1 MAIREVTGSHV
12 LTIDGYS
19 MAKQLQPGEF
29 LTSSTF
35 MAAGHLWRIRY
46 YPCSSDYPYPDDPP
60 SKWTSM
66 YLQLER
72 SYSNNNN
79 NGSSPCIARFTISL
93 LDWNGLVVPWCSHV
107 SRGARTFTPD
117 GVDMAGFRK
126 FIKRKDLDKSSGLL
140 RGDCFRV
147 RCDITVLVK
156 ETTTKTED
164 GTATDV
170 ATTVANAVAAAVSCK
185 VCHLYR
191 CGTTATAT
199 TIADRDPR
207 LEEGDDQEEDDA
219 AARFVV
225 VPPPDMDRHLGHLLS
240 SGEGA
245 DVTLEVE
252 GETFMAHRTIL
263 VRSPVFKEE
272 LFGPMEEGTLPT
284 RVRIKDMEASV
295 FKVLLHFIYT
305 DSLPPD
311 VVDDDSGVRPW
322 PWRSIYSLRRRGMV
336 WRG

>member
-1 MAIREVTGSHV
+1 MVIISSTSTMAIREVTGSHV

-170 ATTVANAVAAAVSCK
+170 ATTVANAVAAAVRSA
-185 VCHLYR
+185 VVPSP
-191 CGTTATAT
+191 TVANAV
-199 TIADRDPR
+199 
-207 LEEGDDQEEDDA
+207 A
-219 AARFVV
+219 AAVRSAIVTPPTVANAVAAAVKSTVV
-225 VPPPDMDRHLGHLLS
+225 APPLLPPQSPTEIPVSKKEMTRKRMMLRRGLS
-240 SGEGA
+240 SC
-245 DVTLEVE
+245 
-252 GETFMAHRTIL
+252 HRPTWTDIL
-263 VRSPVFKEE
+263 ATSSRAGRGQMSP
-272 LFGPMEEGTLPT
+272 
-284 RVRIKDMEASV
+284 
-295 FKVLLHFIYT
+295 
-305 DSLPPD
+305 
-311 VVDDDSGVRPW
+311 
-322 PWRSIYSLRRRGMV
+322 
-336 WRG
+336 